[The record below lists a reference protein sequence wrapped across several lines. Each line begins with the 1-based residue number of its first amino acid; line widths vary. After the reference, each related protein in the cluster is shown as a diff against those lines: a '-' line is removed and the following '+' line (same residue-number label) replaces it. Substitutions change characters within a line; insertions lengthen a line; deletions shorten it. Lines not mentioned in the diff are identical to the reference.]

1 MELQSAIEKS
11 EQWMIKA
18 SLMCDGIEIDSSARC
33 RIPATLFHLCV
44 EHQQGIYT
52 LTKEEL
58 LGSAFALLRPQFEAY
73 VRGVWYHHCASES
86 KLDSFLKGSEPP
98 KINE

>member
-18 SLMCDGIEIDSSARC
+18 SLMCDGIEIDSSARS

-44 EHQQGIYT
+44 EPQQGKYT

-58 LGSAFALLRPQFEAY
+58 LGSAFALLRPIRSIRSRSL
-73 VRGVWYHHCASES
+73 VSPLRIRV
-86 KLDSFLKGSEPP
+86 
-98 KINE
+98 